1 VQLNPSGAVT
11 LRSPLN
17 NKLFD
22 VKSRA
27 RLSPVL
33 QRRKEQQD
41 AVAAGTASG
50 LPVFNISL
58 GNEFANL
65 LRPATNTYAP
75 APLPPAIPS
84 LSLLPAQRQPG
95 IDTPIAE
102 FCRLYGLG
110 DPILQKF
117 LQHGYLQSR
126 MFALHSDSGIERNG
140 FSTGRD
146 CCFER
151 RCRDVVSWGVDSVI
165 CLLVQPRSS
174 S

>member
-75 APLPPAIPS
+75 APLPPAIPL
-84 LSLLPAQRQPG
+84 LSLLPMQRQPG
-95 IDTPIAE
+95 INAPIAE

-126 MFALHSDSGIERNG
+126 MLRFIQIPELNEMDFRLGEIAALKDAVEM
-140 FSTGRD
+140 
-146 CCFER
+146 
-151 RCRDVVSWGVDSVI
+151 WSVGGLI
-165 CLLVQPRSS
+165 W
-174 S
+174 